1 MSTLHDHVTSRL
13 DPRMKPQSSSQV
25 SNSLPRS
32 EEARTLPTFPWELY
46 YPLRNRI
53 HAERL
58 RSSTKALEHF
68 ATHAFTNNELI
79 AAYFHTRI
87 APGEPYVPGA
97 PTSPSAPA
105 VRPQAVISFVDW
117 PYRLAHRAAERA
129 CRGPFIAEADVAP
142 THLATFL
149 YHCGALRYWDSMAK
163 AGRIPAREF
172 NTPEG
177 MATARALRMAL
188 LSDSLKYLSSHNAE
202 LGNTL
207 SVVMEDERVIKS
219 VMTHSPERVARIG
232 GAIFFSRLWLHAALT
247 TGRTVRP

>member
-1 MSTLHDHVTSRL
+1 
-13 DPRMKPQSSSQV
+13 MKPQSSGNHSRNHS
-25 SNSLPRS
+25 SNESTSLPRS
-32 EEARTLPTFPWELY
+32 EEVRILPTFPWEVY

-58 RSSTKALEHF
+58 RSSNKALEHF
-68 ATHAFTNNELI
+68 ATHAFMTNELI

-87 APGEPYVPGA
+87 APGEPCVPTA
-97 PTSPSAPA
+97 PSSHSAPVVKSPA
-105 VRPQAVISFVDW
+105 LISFVDW

-129 CRGPFIAEADVAP
+129 CRGPLITAADAAP

-177 MATARALRMAL
+177 MAAARALRMAL

-219 VMTHSPERVARIG
+219 VSTHSPERVARIG
-232 GAIFFSRLWLHAALT
+232 AAVFVSRLWVHAALT
-247 TGRTVRP
+247 TGRSVRP